1 MFIDYYIDF
10 NTLAHCHYNFF
21 FSKLNFIY
29 MIKLV
34 MSMIKQYEYV
44 SWSQYT
50 DPVKIQSNTLYI
62 ASYGNRSAATQFHD
76 R

>member
-29 MIKLV
+29 MI
-34 MSMIKQYEYV
+34 I
-44 SWSQYT
+44 
-50 DPVKIQSNTLYI
+50 SNE
-62 ASYGNRSAATQFHD
+62 HD
-76 R
+76 QAI